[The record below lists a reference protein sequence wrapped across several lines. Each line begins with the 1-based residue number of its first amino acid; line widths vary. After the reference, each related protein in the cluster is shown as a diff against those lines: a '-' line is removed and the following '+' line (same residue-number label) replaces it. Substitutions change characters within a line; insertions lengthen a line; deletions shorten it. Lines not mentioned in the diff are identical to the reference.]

1 MGTVVIQGTSTGIGK
16 DFLRVLYIR
25 VGGSMNGLTE
35 YLGRRER
42 DDIIP
47 VAVATAVDSR
57 E

>member
-1 MGTVVIQGTSTGIGK
+1 
-16 DFLRVLYIR
+16 
-25 VGGSMNGLTE
+25 MNGLTE

-47 VAVATAVDSR
+47 VAVATAVDST